1 MLSNAFQRRK
11 YPLSL
16 GQALLH
22 VLEENMQWKS
32 GARADVSSFV
42 VLLTDGKSQDDA
54 IAAANQLK
62 SAGME
67 IIVVGESRRDFLHSS
82 ENIIV

>member
-1 MLSNAFQRRK
+1 MLFNAFQHRK

-22 VLEENMQWKS
+22 VLEENMQRKA
-32 GARADVSSFV
+32 GARPDVPSFV

-67 IIVVGESRRDFLHSS
+67 IIVVGESRRDFLYSS
-82 ENIIV
+82 ENVIV

>member
-1 MLSNAFQRRK
+1 MKRCVHLS
-11 YPLSL
+11 

-22 VLEENMQWKS
+22 VMEENMRAEA
-32 GARADVSSFV
+32 GARSGTPFFL

-62 SAGME
+62 NAGVE
-67 IIVVGESRRDFLHSS
+67 IIAVGETTKKR
-82 ENIIV
+82 V

>member
-1 MLSNAFQRRK
+1 MLQHNKIAL
-11 YPLSL
+11 YL

-22 VLEENMQWKS
+22 VLEESLQPKA
-32 GARADVSSFV
+32 GARADTPSFV

-62 SAGME
+62 SVGVE
-67 IIVVGESRRDFLHSS
+67 IIAVGESGRVLLNKLFILF
-82 ENIIV
+82 

>member
-1 MLSNAFQRRK
+1 MLSNAFQHRK

-22 VLEENMQWKS
+22 VLEENMQRKA

-67 IIVVGESRRDFLHSS
+67 IIVVGESRKDFLYSS